1 MDLVVDLVESDRFG
15 SISTF
20 STEGRVHALTH
31 VNADQ
36 NAMNAR
42 PACRHLPVEHNV
54 GSDG

>member
-1 MDLVVDLVESDRFG
+1 MDLVVDLAESDRFG

-31 VNADQ
+31 VNADR
-36 NAMNAR
+36 NAMNAL
-42 PACRHLPVEHNV
+42 AASRHLPVEHNV